1 MFKFVR
7 FLDHVHGN
15 ADKAKEAATEHYQ
28 RNAYVS
34 TSKLEIVKA
43 SEITASVVEHFTFVP
58 RLIEYGNQELPT
70 SLPPYLLGLWLG
82 DGHSDG
88 SSITTVDDVTIKYL
102 RDVAED
108 LQMTLRQYK
117 ITFFFTG
124 DKELGTPNRLLKSLR
139 SFDLLKNK
147 HIPLAYLENSV
158 ANRLELLA
166 GLIDSDGYLGKPFTC
181 YEITQKNVR
190 LAEDIAA
197 LATGLGFYCRTVDC
211 NKCATNTD
219 NKIMRAYKRMT
230 INLNSFTP
238 VIPVRIERKKLNDI
252 LKKNTRG
259 TPMYLEVALKGRY
272 EKWTAAQE
280 AHFWNVVSMYE
291 IPSGG
296 KFAWRRMAENEVIL
310 KGFSRGSMKYI
321 YDKGPP
327 PLVLATVCN
336 DDCHANIVNANI

>member
-1 MFKFVR
+1 MWKRVR

-15 ADKAKEAATEHYQ
+15 GDKAKEAATDHYQ
-28 RNAYVS
+28 SNAYVS

-43 SEITASVVEHFTFVP
+43 SEITTAVVEHFTFVP
-58 RLIEYGNQELPT
+58 RLIEYGEQELPA

-82 DGHSDG
+82 DGTSDG
-88 SSITTVDDVTIKYL
+88 TSITTVDDVTIKYL
-102 RDVAED
+102 RDIADD

-117 ITFFFTG
+117 ITYFFKG

-139 SFDLLKNK
+139 SFDLIKNK

-166 GLIDSDGYLGKPFTC
+166 GLIDSDGYLHKLFTC

-190 LAEDIAA
+190 LAADIVA
-197 LATGLGFYCRTVDC
+197 LATGLGFYCRTVDR
-211 NKCATNTD
+211 NNCATNTD
-219 NKIMRAYKRMT
+219 MKTMHAYKRMT

-238 VIPVRIERKKLNDI
+238 VIPVRIERKKLNDMS
-252 LKKNTRG
+252 KKNTRG
-259 TPMYLEVALKGRY
+259 TPMSLEMALEGRNQ
-272 EKWTAAQE
+272 KWTEAQE
-280 AHFWNVVSMYE
+280 AHFWKVVSKYE
-291 IPSGG
+291 LPCGG
-296 KFAWRRMAENEVIL
+296 KFAWRRMAENEVVL

-327 PLVLATVCN
+327 PAG
-336 DDCHANIVNANI
+336 AGNIL